1 MTTATSHTPWFL
13 WPFAALWDLLGFLL
27 RLTGRLILAVLAL
40 LLMILGVTLTMTVLG
55 APVGV
60 PFALLGMLLLVRAV
74 F

>member
-1 MTTATSHTPWFL
+1 MSTATSHTPWFL

-40 LLMILGVTLTMTVLG
+40 LFMVLGVVLTMTVLG
-55 APVGV
+55 APVGI
-60 PFALLGMLLLVRAV
+60 PFAVFGMVLLVRAL